1 MNLSSGSSGI
11 FPLSLELVIGTY
23 GPTLK
28 ALSEELETL
37 ERNQHKLADAMVDH
51 HNRTVVKLDS
61 IKKECDAQHARLFTL
76 DTTGPRALVDREYQL
91 LSEIHAE
98 VLNENR
104 KYKQKLAERDRMMN
118 AIVILFTVAFIF
130 MFFCAIFN
138 R

>member
-1 MNLSSGSSGI
+1 MSKENLI
-11 FPLSLELVIGTY
+11 TDAEFKELVIGTY

-61 IKKECDAQHARLFTL
+61 IKKECDTQHARLFTL

-91 LSEIHAE
+91 LSEIHTE

>member
-1 MNLSSGSSGI
+1 MSKENQISDAE
-11 FPLSLELVIGTY
+11 FKELVIGTY
-23 GPTLK
+23 GPALK

-37 ERNQHKLADAMVDH
+37 ERNQHKIADAMVDH

-61 IKKECDAQHARLFTL
+61 IKKECDTQHARLFTL
-76 DTTGPRALVDREYQL
+76 DTTGPRALVEREHQL
-91 LSEIHAE
+91 LSEIHSE